1 MNIHMIQKFNYRET
15 RNSPNCSTIFIEF
28 SQNCSWYPVPTALHL
43 LKSSN
48 FTLSKWSK
56 WHNEYP
62 ATLPDYDDDA
72 KHSLLWKHQIHHLP
86 WHHPHHP
93 KSYKCKGSPFLGHRA
108 MKKQVLYDSPLH
120 LLMIHLLTITYF
132 LLMRISKA
140 VLVKV
145 RGALKCKGLLEPRCK
160 AQARACMKWSTH
172 F

>member
-1 MNIHMIQKFNYRET
+1 MIQKFNYRET

-48 FTLSKWSK
+48 FTLSNGPHDTMSILP
-56 WHNEYP
+56 HYP
-62 ATLPDYDDDA
+62 IMMTMP

-86 WHHPHHP
+86 WHHPHNP

-108 MKKQVLYDSPLH
+108 MKKQLLYDSPLH
-120 LLMIHLLTITYF
+120 LLIIHLLTITYF

-145 RGALKCKGLLEPRCK
+145 SGALKRKGLLEPRCK